1 MPPTAYLKR
10 VKTRPSL
17 SFSLHA
23 LRHTHI
29 SNLIALNVNIKAVS
43 ERAGHS
49 TIEITVNTYGH
60 LMPSLSAGM
69 IESATAKLN
78 DSWNA

>member
-1 MPPTAYLKR
+1 MK
-10 VKTRPSL
+10 
-17 SFSLHA
+17 
-23 LRHTHI
+23 
-29 SNLIALNVNIKAVS
+29 
-43 ERAGHS
+43 RAGHS

-69 IESATAKLN
+69 IEFATTKLN

>member
-1 MPPTAYLKR
+1 
-10 VKTRPSL
+10 
-17 SFSLHA
+17 
-23 LRHTHI
+23 
-29 SNLIALNVNIKAVS
+29 LIALNVNIKAVS